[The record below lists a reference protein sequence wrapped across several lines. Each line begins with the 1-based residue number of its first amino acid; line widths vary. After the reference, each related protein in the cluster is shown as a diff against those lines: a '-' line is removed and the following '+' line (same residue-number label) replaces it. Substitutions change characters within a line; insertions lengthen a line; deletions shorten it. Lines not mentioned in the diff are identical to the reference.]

1 MGAAYCRSRSGL
13 LPLLADEEQESGQR
27 VGTETIPDTVG
38 FGVAAQ
44 SPIEEKFAESTL
56 K

>member
-27 VGTETIPDTVG
+27 VGTETIPGIVG